1 MTPLELLIKSLA
13 CWRLAYMLVK
23 ETGPGKVFQT
33 TRRELGVEVEDEQGR
48 ITRNSE
54 HPVFGMFGCVFCMS
68 IWTAAL
74 VTHSV
79 RPVKVLAVSAGAL
92 IIDRWIQS

>member
-1 MTPLELLIKSLA
+1 VTALEVVVKSLA

-23 ETGPGKVFQT
+23 EAGPGKVFQT
-33 TRRELGVEVEDEQGR
+33 TRRTLGVEAEDEQGR
-48 ITRNSE
+48 ITHSSE

-68 IWTAAL
+68 IWSAAL

>member
-1 MTPLELLIKSLA
+1 VTALEVVVKSLA

-33 TRRELGVEVEDEQGR
+33 TRRTLGVEAEDEQGH
-48 ITRNSE
+48 ITHSSE

-92 IIDRWIQS
+92 IIDRWVQS